1 VVPDGCGGREVKVK
15 VMRHKVSQLMSAET
29 LMTVHDMKRKM
40 RKMRY
45 ESSSSLMHSTEL
57 SRNVSWIPIA
67 HRADDKL
74 VD

>member
-1 VVPDGCGGREVKVK
+1 VVPDGCDGREIEVKM
-15 VMRHKVSQLMSAET
+15 MRHKVSQLMSAET
-29 LMTVHDMKRKM
+29 VMTVYDMKRKRRTM
-40 RKMRY
+40 QY
-45 ESSSSLMHSTEL
+45 ESSSRLMHSTEL